1 MLHICASLGNFT
13 VLEWYYEKK
22 EKANDP
28 GTKVPEWLDIK
39 SENAEDLTPL
49 FLACLYGKPKSAVLE
64 NEETTEIQENRL
76 KCVKILV
83 DNGDNVNF
91 KTEKLSMTPLH
102 WAAFNGDTHVVKHL
116 LNEGAL

>member
-1 MLHICASLGNFT
+1 MT

-28 GTKVPEWLDIK
+28 STKVPKWLDIDAK
-39 SENAEDLTPL
+39 NAEDLTPL

-64 NEETTEIQENRL
+64 NEETTAIQEVRL

-83 DNGDNVNF
+83 DNGAKVNF
-91 KTEKLSMTPLH
+91 TTKKLKMTPLH

-116 LNEGAL
+116 INEEAE